1 MSAATF
7 TPAWSIRLWPEVC
20 IEHGADKLLQL
31 LRGGAV
37 QQHVD
42 DLPIVIGEAQAG
54 ERAAAAAI
62 EVTTFDRVG
71 EHGDVR
77 LHRRL
82 ILSLVSGPAS
92 VAEAGERS
100 TFPGGRPEAAE

>member
-1 MSAATF
+1 
-7 TPAWSIRLWPEVC
+7 
-20 IEHGADKLLQL
+20 
-31 LRGGAV
+31 
-37 QQHVD
+37 
-42 DLPIVIGEAQAG
+42 
-54 ERAAAAAI
+54 
-62 EVTTFDRVG
+62 VG